1 MRIISWLR
9 KKKLERQKKGQVR
22 RLSEIRTS
30 LRKLK
35 TRDIRM
41 RLAIQS
47 ELTRIRELKK
57 QLNKVKSEEELRFWR
72 SLFNMCIPSFKA
84 LLSAS
89 QQNTKTRRF
98 KKGSKK
104 QF

>member
-1 MRIISWLR
+1 MRIILWLR
-9 KKKLERQKKGQVR
+9 RKKLERRKKGQAR

-30 LRKLK
+30 LQKLK
-35 TRDIRM
+35 TQDIRM

-57 QLNKVKSEEELRFWR
+57 QLNKVKSEEELRFWY

-89 QQNTKTRRF
+89 QQHTKTRRL
-98 KKGSKK
+98 KKGGKK

>member
-1 MRIISWLR
+1 MRIIVWLR
-9 KKKLERQKKGQVR
+9 QRRLERRKKSQAH

-30 LRKLK
+30 FQQIR
-35 TRDIRM
+35 TRDIRV
-41 RLAIQS
+41 RFEIKSQLV
-47 ELTRIRELKK
+47 RIRELKK

-72 SLFNMCIPSFKA
+72 SLFNMCAPSFRA

-89 QQNTKTRRF
+89 QTNTQARRV

-104 QF
+104 